1 MKTEKQ
7 TPMGKGPASGIP
19 EIPEPEKAGG
29 RGHQVVAERPKPMI
43 TNLKTVETKMKAS
56 QPAKPPAQLPPP
68 SEDAEKAARMRDR
81 ARTFIMPV
89 LALAFIGLFWEI
101 YSSRTGVVLPG
112 PLKTIHDSWNLIAHP
127 WFDHGPNDK
136 GLGWQL
142 LSSLQRVAIGYS
154 LAAVVGIF
162 LGIVIGKSA
171 MAFKA
176 LDPIFQVLRTIPP
189 LAWLPIS
196 LATFNQ
202 ANPSAIFVIFVTAVW
217 PIIINTSVGIMR
229 IPADYENVARVY
241 QLTGSRYFFKVML
254 PSAAPYIFT
263 GLRISIGMAWL
274 AIVAAEMLTGG
285 VGIGFFIWDS
295 WNSSRMSDI
304 LVSVCYVGLIG
315 LTLDRIVA
323 KIASLFG
330 TKGE

>member
-1 MKTEKQ
+1 MIMNTGKPAVPAKTA
-7 TPMGKGPASGIP
+7 PPVAGKN
-19 EIPEPEKAGG
+19 
-29 RGHQVVAERPKPMI
+29 GHSVINERPKPMV
-43 TNLKTVETKMKAS
+43 TGLKNVETKMKAKTM
-56 QPAKPPAQLPPP
+56 PAAKLPPP
-68 SEDAEKAARMRDR
+68 SEDPERAARMRAR
-81 ARTFIMPV
+81 AQTIIMPI
-89 LALAFIGLFWEI
+89 LAILFIGLFWEI
-101 YSSRTGVVLPG
+101 YSSREGVVLPG
-112 PLKTIHDSWNLIAHP
+112 PIATIKGSWNLIAHP
-127 WFDHGPNDK
+127 WFDNGPNDK

-142 LSSLQRVAIGYS
+142 LSSLARVGIGYS
-154 LAAVVGIF
+154 LAAVIGVL
-162 LGIVIGKSA
+162 LGIIIGKSV

-196 LATFNQ
+196 LATFNK
-202 ANPSAIFVIFVTAVW
+202 AGPSAIFVIFVTAIW

-229 IPADYENVARVY
+229 IPADYENVAKVY
-241 QLTGSRYFFKVML
+241 QLRGSRYFFKVML

-263 GLRISIGMAWL
+263 GLRIAIGMAWL

-304 LVSVCYVGLIG
+304 IVSVVYVGLIG

>member
-1 MKTEKQ
+1 MNTEKPR
-7 TPMGKGPASGIP
+7 TPDAGQAAPKGN
-19 EIPEPEKAGG
+19 
-29 RGHQVVAERPKPMI
+29 GHHALTERPKPMI
-43 TNLKTVETKMKAS
+43 TNLKTVKTKATSKPMP
-56 QPAKPPAQLPPP
+56 PAKLPAP
-68 SEDAEKAARMRDR
+68 SEDPERVARNREL

-89 LALAFIGLFWEI
+89 VAILFAGLFWEI
-101 YSSRTGVVLPG
+101 YSSREGVVLPG
-112 PLKTIHDSWNLIAHP
+112 PLKTLHDSWNLIAHP
-127 WFDHGPNDK
+127 WFDNGPNDK

-142 LSSLQRVAIGYS
+142 LYSLRRVAMGYS
-154 LAAVVGIF
+154 LAAVVGVV

-202 ANPSAIFVIFVTAVW
+202 ANPSAIFVIFITAIW
-217 PIIINTSVGIMR
+217 PILINTSVGIMR
-229 IPADYENVARVY
+229 IPADYENVAKVY
-241 QLTGSRYFFKVML
+241 QLRGSRYFFKVML

-304 LVSVCYVGLIG
+304 IVSVFYVGMIG
-315 LTLDRIVA
+315 LALDRIVA

-330 TKGE
+330 TKGD

>member
-1 MKTEKQ
+1 MIMET
-7 TPMGKGPASGIP
+7 
-19 EIPEPEKAGG
+19 G
-29 RGHQVVAERPKPMI
+29 RKVMTERPKPMLAGL
-43 TNLKTVETKMKAS
+43 NKVETKMPMTP
-56 QPAKPPAQLPPP
+56 QAKPAAILPPP
-68 SEDAEKAARMRDR
+68 SEDPERLERIRDR

-89 LALAFIGLFWEI
+89 VAIFFLCLFWEI
-101 YSSRTGVVLPG
+101 YSSRDGVTLPG
-112 PLKTIHDSWNLIAHP
+112 PIKTVTESWKLIAHP
-127 WFDHGPNDK
+127 WFDNGPNDK

-142 LSSLQRVAIGYS
+142 LSSLQRVATGYS
-154 LAAVVGIF
+154 LAAVIGVL
-162 LGIVIGKSA
+162 LGIIIGKSA

-202 ANPSAIFVIFVTAVW
+202 ANPSAVFVIFITAIW

-241 QLTGSRYFFKVML
+241 KLTGRRYFFKVML

-263 GLRISIGMAWL
+263 GLRIAIGMAWL

-304 LVSVCYVGLIG
+304 IVSVFYVGMVG
-315 LTLDRIVA
+315 LLLDRIMA
-323 KIASLFG
+323 KIATLFG
-330 TKGE
+330 TQGD

>member
-1 MKTEKQ
+1 MIMNT
-7 TPMGKGPASGIP
+7 GKPTTADKVPKIAKGN
-19 EIPEPEKAGG
+19 
-29 RGHQVVAERPKPMI
+29 GHHSLSERPKPMG
-43 TNLKTVETKMKAS
+43 TSLKTVATKMTSNQK
-56 QPAKPPAQLPPP
+56 PAAKLPPP
-68 SEDAEKAARMRDR
+68 SEDPERMARIQDT
-81 ARTFIMPV
+81 ARTIIMPV
-89 LALAFIGLFWEI
+89 VALFFMGLLWEI
-101 YSSRTGVVLPG
+101 YSSGEGVVLPG
-112 PLKTIHDSWNLIAHP
+112 PIKTVTDSWNLIAHP
-127 WFDHGPNDK
+127 WFDNGPNDK

-142 LSSLQRVAIGYS
+142 LSSLQRVGLGYS
-154 LAAVVGIF
+154 LAAVLGVL
-162 LGIVIGKSA
+162 LGIIIGKSA

-202 ANPSAIFVIFVTAVW
+202 ANPSAIFVIFVTAIW

-229 IPADYENVARVY
+229 IPADYENVAKVY
-241 QLTGSRYFFKVML
+241 QLRGSRYFFKVML

-263 GLRISIGMAWL
+263 GLRIAIGMAWL

-304 LVSVCYVGLIG
+304 IVSVFYVGMIG
-315 LTLDRIVA
+315 LALDRIVA

-330 TKGE
+330 TRGD

>member
-1 MKTEKQ
+1 MELKEKT
-7 TPMGKGPASGIP
+7 MSGPAKPKKTNGSCVQGSG
-19 EIPEPEKAGG
+19 
-29 RGHQVVAERPKPMI
+29 HHVLAERPRAMVSGLKPADSRM
-43 TNLKTVETKMKAS
+43 TAPTKAS
-56 QPAKPPAQLPPP
+56 IELPAG
-68 SEDAEKAARMRDR
+68 SEDIERTARIRER
-81 ARTFIMPV
+81 ARTFILPV
-89 LALAFIGLFWEI
+89 VALFFIGLFWEI
-101 YSSRTGVVLPG
+101 YSQRPGVVLPG
-112 PLKTIHDSWNLIAHP
+112 PIKTVTESWKLIAHP
-127 WFDHGPNDK
+127 WFDNGPNDK

-142 LSSLQRVAIGYS
+142 LSSLQRVAMGYS
-154 LAAVVGIF
+154 LAAVVGII
-162 LGIVIGKSA
+162 LGIFIGKSA

-217 PIIINTSVGIMR
+217 PILINTSVGVMR
-229 IPADYENVARVY
+229 IPAEYENVAKVY
-241 QLTGSRYFFKVML
+241 QLRGWRYFFKVML

-304 LVSVCYVGLIG
+304 IVSVVYVGLTG
-315 LTLDRIVA
+315 LLLDRIMA
-323 KIASLFG
+323 KIASAFG

>member
-1 MKTEKQ
+1 MVGGQNRIETRLAAQ
-7 TPMGKGPASGIP
+7 TARPA
-19 EIPEPEKAGG
+19 A
-29 RGHQVVAERPKPMI
+29 
-43 TNLKTVETKMKAS
+43 N
-56 QPAKPPAQLPPP
+56 LPPP
-68 SEDAEKAARMRDR
+68 GEDAERAERIRER

-89 LALAFIGLFWEI
+89 IAIFFIGLFWEI
-101 YSSRTGVVLPG
+101 YSSRTGVTLPG
-112 PLKTIHDSWNLIAHP
+112 PIKTVTESWKLIAHP
-127 WFDHGPNDK
+127 WFDNGPNDK

-142 LSSLQRVAIGYS
+142 LSSLQRVGLGYS
-154 LAAVVGIF
+154 LAAVVGIL
-162 LGIVIGKSA
+162 LGIIIGKSA

-176 LDPIFQVLRTIPP
+176 FDPIFQVLRTIPP

-202 ANPSAIFVIFVTAVW
+202 ADPSAVFVIFITAIW

-229 IPADYENVARVY
+229 IPADYENVAKVY
-241 QLTGSRYFFKVML
+241 RLTGSRYFFKVML

-263 GLRISIGMAWL
+263 GLRIAIGMAWL

-304 LVSVCYVGLIG
+304 IVSVFYVGMVG
-315 LTLDRIVA
+315 LLLDRVMA
-323 KIASLFG
+323 KIATLFG
-330 TKGE
+330 TRGD

>member
-1 MKTEKQ
+1 MNTEKPIGQ
-7 TPMGKGPASGIP
+7 QPFN
-19 EIPEPEKAGG
+19 
-29 RGHQVVAERPKPMI
+29 ERPKPMV
-43 TNLKTVETKMKAS
+43 TGLKAVQTKVSSK
-56 QPAKPPAQLPPP
+56 AKPAAGLPPP
-68 SEDAEKAARMRDR
+68 SEDPERTARMRDR

-89 LALAFIGLFWEI
+89 VALFFFGLFWEI
-101 YSSRTGVVLPG
+101 YSSGDGVVLPG
-112 PLKTIHDSWNLIAHP
+112 PIKTITQSWNLIAHP
-127 WFDHGPNDK
+127 WFDNGPNDK

-142 LSSLQRVAIGYS
+142 LFSLQRVATGYS
-154 LAAVVGIF
+154 LAAVVGVL
-162 LGIVIGKSA
+162 LGIIIGKSA

-202 ANPSAIFVIFVTAVW
+202 AQPSAIFVIFVTAIW

-241 QLTGSRYFFKVML
+241 QLTGTRYFFKVML

-304 LVSVCYVGLIG
+304 IVSVFYVGMIG
-315 LTLDRIVA
+315 LALDRIVA
-323 KIASLFG
+323 RIASLFG
-330 TKGE
+330 TRGD